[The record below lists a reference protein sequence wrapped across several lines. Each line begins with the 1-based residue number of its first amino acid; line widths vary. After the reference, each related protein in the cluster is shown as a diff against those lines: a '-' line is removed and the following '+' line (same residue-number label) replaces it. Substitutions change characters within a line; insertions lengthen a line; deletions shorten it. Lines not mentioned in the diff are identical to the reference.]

1 MRVRC
6 APVMSCSQM
15 CGATPAIREATS
27 WTCASAGCARS
38 LNGERLRRCAMLDTA
53 LSPVNR
59 WLFPGW
65 VIFAAV
71 NTALMFAMP
80 GQETIPFHFIYISM
94 ALVYGLQPWPLPKTY
109 AVLGLV
115 AVTTGAALALHVKNG
130 VIGWEETAEIP
141 LMALL
146 FLVMVWRVRRRIAAI
161 KEARRY
167 ADSEHE
173 MREKQK
179 RFVRFA
185 SHELRTP
192 VTVGRGFAE
201 LIRDAQPGSQAAQ
214 DAIVVLEEF
223 DNLERIAARLL
234 TLARMDERSTV
245 KPSVVSLGAL
255 LERTVTRW
263 RPAANRDWR
272 LRPTSAVVVA
282 DRQRLETAL
291 DSLVENAVRY
301 TEEGGRIELAAYPDG
316 ESVLI
321 EVRDNGSGIP
331 NDELAYVFESFR
343 SGSSRGGTGIG
354 LAIVKTIVEAHGGAV
369 SAQNLPGGGASFRLR
384 LPAPD
389 LPLPAAAEQDEPR
402 RQGLTVGS

>member
-1 MRVRC
+1 
-6 APVMSCSQM
+6 MS
-15 CGATPAIREATS
+15 
-27 WTCASAGCARS
+27 
-38 LNGERLRRCAMLDTA
+38 DTA
-53 LSPVNR
+53 SSLVNR
-59 WLFPGW
+59 WLLPGW
-65 VIFAAV
+65 VIFAVA
-71 NTALMFAMP
+71 NTAAMFALP

-94 ALVYGLQPWPLPKTY
+94 ALVYGLQPWPLRQTY
-109 AVLGLV
+109 AILGLV
-115 AVTTGAALALHVKNG
+115 ALTTGAALAWHVKNN

-146 FLVMVWRVRRRIAAI
+146 FMVMVWHVRRRVAATR
-161 KEARRY
+161 EARRH

-234 TLARMDERSTV
+234 TLARMDEHWTV
-245 KPSVVSLGAL
+245 KPSVVPLSAE

-291 DSLVENAVRY
+291 DSLIENAVRY
-301 TEEGGRIELAAYPDG
+301 TDESGRIELAAYPAG
-316 ESVLI
+316 ESIVI
-321 EVRDNGSGIP
+321 EVSDNGSGIP
-331 NDELAYVFESFR
+331 DEELAYVFESFR
-343 SGSSRGGTGIG
+343 SGSSRAGTGIG
-354 LAIVKTIVEAHGGAV
+354 LAIVKAIVEAHGGTV
-369 SAQNLPGGGASFRLR
+369 SAENLPAGGASFRLR
-384 LPAPD
+384 LPVHGS
-389 LPLPAAAEQDEPR
+389 PLPAATEQVEPEHR
-402 RQGLTVGS
+402 GVAVDA

>member
-1 MRVRC
+1 M
-6 APVMSCSQM
+6 
-15 CGATPAIREATS
+15 
-27 WTCASAGCARS
+27 W
-38 LNGERLRRCAMLDTA
+38 DTA
-53 LSPVNR
+53 LSPVDR

-65 VIFAAV
+65 VVFAAA
-71 NTALMFAMP
+71 NTALMFAVP
-80 GQETIPFHFIYISM
+80 GQETIPFHFVYISM
-94 ALVYGLQPWPLPKTY
+94 AVVYGLHPWPLLHTY
-109 AVLGLV
+109 AALGLV
-115 AVTTGAALALHVKNG
+115 AATTGTALIWHVKNN

-141 LMALL
+141 LMAVL
-146 FLVMVWRVRRRIAAI
+146 FLVMVWHVRRRVAATR
-161 KEARRY
+161 EARRY

-173 MREKQK
+173 MREMQK

-192 VTVGRGFAE
+192 LTVGRGFAE
-201 LIRDAQPGSQAAQ
+201 LIRDAQPASQAAQ

-245 KPSVVSLGAL
+245 NPSVVSLRAQ

-263 RPAANRDWR
+263 RAAANRDWR
-272 LRPTSAVVVA
+272 LSPTSAVVVA
-282 DRQRLETAL
+282 DRQRIETAL

-301 TEEGGRIELAAYPDG
+301 TEEGGRIELGAYPDA
-316 ESVLI
+316 ESVVI

-331 NDELAYVFESFR
+331 DEELAYIFESFR

-369 SAQNLPGGGASFRLR
+369 SAENLPGGGVSFRLR
-384 LPAPD
+384 LPVQGP
-389 LPLPAAAEQDEPR
+389 PPPAATEQD
-402 RQGLTVGS
+402 GHATVASAYP

>member
-1 MRVRC
+1 
-6 APVMSCSQM
+6 MS
-15 CGATPAIREATS
+15 
-27 WTCASAGCARS
+27 
-38 LNGERLRRCAMLDTA
+38 DTA
-53 LSPVNR
+53 LSPANR

-71 NTALMFAMP
+71 NTAAMFAVP

-94 ALVYGLQPWPLPKTY
+94 ALVYGLQPWPLRKTY
-109 AVLGLV
+109 AILGVV
-115 AVTTGAALALHVKNG
+115 AATTGAALAWHVKND

-141 LMALL
+141 LMAVL
-146 FLVMVWRVRRRIAAI
+146 FLVMVWHVRRRVAATTQ
-161 KEARRY
+161 ARRY
-167 ADSEHE
+167 ADSEHD
-173 MREKQK
+173 MREMQK

-201 LIRDAQPGSQAAQ
+201 LIRDAQPHSQAAQ

-245 KPSVVSLGAL
+245 KPSAVALGAL

-263 RPAANRDWR
+263 RPAAHRDWR

-282 DRQRLETAL
+282 DRQRIETAL
-291 DSLVENAVRY
+291 DSLVENAVRF
-301 TEEGGRIELAAYPDG
+301 TEAGGWIELAAYPDG
-316 ESVLI
+316 QSVVI
-321 EVRDNGSGIP
+321 EVRDNGPGIP
-331 NDELAYVFESFR
+331 EEELAYVFESFH
-343 SGSSRGGTGIG
+343 SGASRGGTGIG

-369 SAQNLPGGGASFRLR
+369 SAENLPGGGASFRLR
-384 LPAPD
+384 LPVQGPSPRVATG
-389 LPLPAAAEQDEPR
+389 QDEPR
-402 RQGLTVGS
+402 HRGVAVGA

>member
-1 MRVRC
+1 
-6 APVMSCSQM
+6 MS
-15 CGATPAIREATS
+15 
-27 WTCASAGCARS
+27 
-38 LNGERLRRCAMLDTA
+38 DTA

-71 NTALMFAMP
+71 NTVLMFAVP
-80 GQETIPFHFIYISM
+80 GKETIPFHFIYISM
-94 ALVYGLQPWPLPKTY
+94 AVVYGFQPWPLRKTY

-115 AVTTGAALALHVKNG
+115 ALTTGGALVWHVNNE

-146 FLVMVWRVRRRIAAI
+146 FLVMVWHVRRRIAATR
-161 KEARRY
+161 EARRY

-173 MREKQK
+173 MREQQK

-201 LIRDAQPGSQAAQ
+201 LIRDAQPGTQAAQ
-214 DAIVVLEEF
+214 DATVVLEEF

-234 TLARMDERSTV
+234 TLARMDEPSTV
-245 KPSVVSLGAL
+245 EPCVVSLGAL

-263 RPAANRDWR
+263 RAAANRDWR
-272 LRPTSAVVVA
+272 LSLTSAVVVA
-282 DRQRLETAL
+282 DRQRLEAAL
-291 DSLVENAVRY
+291 DSLVENAIRY
-301 TEEGGRIELAAYPDG
+301 TEEGGRIELAGFPDE
-316 ESVLI
+316 ESVVI
-321 EVRDNGSGIP
+321 EVRDNGAGIP
-331 NDELAYVFESFR
+331 DEELAYIFESFR

-354 LAIVKTIVEAHGGAV
+354 LAIVKTIVEAHSGTV
-369 SAQNLPGGGASFRLR
+369 SAENLPGGGASFRLR
-384 LPAPD
+384 LPVQGP
-389 LPLPAAAEQDEPR
+389 PPCPPPAAVTEPDEPR
-402 RQGLTVGS
+402 HQDVAVIT

>member
-1 MRVRC
+1 
-6 APVMSCSQM
+6 MS
-15 CGATPAIREATS
+15 
-27 WTCASAGCARS
+27 
-38 LNGERLRRCAMLDTA
+38 DTA

-65 VIFAAV
+65 VIFAAA
-71 NTALMFAMP
+71 NTVAMFALP

-109 AVLGLV
+109 ATLGLV
-115 AVTTGAALALHVKNG
+115 AATTGVALAWHVKNN

-146 FLVMVWRVRRRIAAI
+146 FLVMVWHVRRRVAATR
-161 KEARRY
+161 EARRY

-173 MREKQK
+173 MREMQK

-245 KPSVVSLGAL
+245 KPAVVPLNAL

-272 LRPTSAVVVA
+272 LRPTSAVVMA

-301 TEEGGRIELAAYPDG
+301 TEERGRIELAAYPAG
-316 ESVLI
+316 ANVVI
-321 EVRDNGSGIP
+321 EVRDDGPGIP
-331 NDELAYVFESFR
+331 DEELGYIFESFR
-343 SGSSRGGTGIG
+343 SGSSRGGTGMG

-369 SAQNLPGGGASFRLR
+369 SAESLPGGGASFRLR
-384 LPAPD
+384 LPVQGPPPPAP
-389 LPLPAAAEQDEPR
+389 AEHDEPR
-402 RQGLTVGS
+402 HRGVAVSA

>member
-1 MRVRC
+1 
-6 APVMSCSQM
+6 MSCSQM
-15 CGATPAIREATS
+15 FGATPTSREAMS
-27 WTCASAGCARS
+27 WTCTSAACARS
-38 LNGERLRRCAMLDTA
+38 LKAERLRRCGMLDTA
-53 LSPVNR
+53 SSPVNR

-65 VIFAAV
+65 VIFAAA

-80 GQETIPFHFIYISM
+80 GKETIPFHFVYISM
-94 ALVYGLQPWPLPKTY
+94 AVVYGFQPVPLRRPS
-109 AVLGLV
+109 AVLGLG
-115 AVTTGAALALHVKNG
+115 ARTTGTALLLHVRNN

-141 LMALL
+141 LMAVL
-146 FLVMVWRVRRRIAAI
+146 FLVMVWHVRRRVAATR
-161 KEARRY
+161 EARRY

-173 MREKQK
+173 MREMQK

-214 DAIVVLEEF
+214 DAVVVLEEF

-234 TLARMDERSTV
+234 TLARMDEHWTV
-245 KPSVVSLGAL
+245 KPSVVPLRAE

-263 RPAANRDWR
+263 RPAANRDWK
-272 LRPTSAVVVA
+272 LRPPSTVVVA

-301 TEEGGRIELAAYPDG
+301 TEEGGRIELAAYLDE
-316 ESVLI
+316 ESVVI

-331 NDELAYVFESFR
+331 EEELAYIFESFR
-343 SGSSRGGTGIG
+343 SGSWRGGDGIG
-354 LAIVKTIVEAHGGAV
+354 RAIVKTYVEGHGGV
-369 SAQNLPGGGASFRLR
+369 
-384 LPAPD
+384 
-389 LPLPAAAEQDEPR
+389 
-402 RQGLTVGS
+402 

>member
-1 MRVRC
+1 
-6 APVMSCSQM
+6 MS
-15 CGATPAIREATS
+15 
-27 WTCASAGCARS
+27 
-38 LNGERLRRCAMLDTA
+38 DTA
-53 LSPVNR
+53 LSLVNR

-65 VIFAAV
+65 VIFAVV
-71 NTALMFAMP
+71 NTAAMFALP
-80 GQETIPFHFIYISM
+80 GQETIPFHFVYISI
-94 ALVYGLQPWPLPKTY
+94 ALVYGLQPWPLRRTY

-115 AVTTGAALALHVKNG
+115 AVTTGAALAWHVKND

-141 LMALL
+141 LMAVL
-146 FLVMVWRVRRRIAAI
+146 FLVMVWHVRRRVAATR
-161 KEARRY
+161 EARRY

-173 MREKQK
+173 MREMQK

-201 LIRDAQPGSQAAQ
+201 LIRDAQPDSQAAQ

-245 KPSVVSLGAL
+245 KPSVVPLSAL

-272 LRPTSAVVVA
+272 LSPTSAVVVA
-282 DRQRLETAL
+282 DRQRIETAL

-301 TEEGGRIELAAYPDG
+301 TEEGGRIELAAYPDE
-316 ESVLI
+316 ESVVI
-321 EVRDNGSGIP
+321 EVRDNGPGIP
-331 NDELAYVFESFR
+331 DEELAYVFESFR
-343 SGSSRGGTGIG
+343 SGSSRGGTGMG
-354 LAIVKTIVEAHGGAV
+354 LAIVKAIVEAHGGAV
-369 SAQNLPGGGASFRLR
+369 SAENLPGGGASFRLR
-384 LPAPD
+384 LPVQGP
-389 LPLPAAAEQDEPR
+389 PASGGDRAGRTTPPR
-402 RQGLTVGS
+402 RRGRRLTPLKTSGLPPARPSIHRPAFAGPCAADGAGRPTGG

>member
-1 MRVRC
+1 
-6 APVMSCSQM
+6 
-15 CGATPAIREATS
+15 
-27 WTCASAGCARS
+27 
-38 LNGERLRRCAMLDTA
+38 MLDTA
-53 LSPVNR
+53 SSPVNR

-65 VIFAAV
+65 VIFAAA

-80 GQETIPFHFIYISM
+80 GKETIPFHFVYISM
-94 ALVYGLQPWPLPKTY
+94 AVVYGFQPWPLRRTY

-115 AVTTGAALALHVKNG
+115 ALTTGTALLLHVKNN

-141 LMALL
+141 LMAVL
-146 FLVMVWRVRRRIAAI
+146 FLVMVWHVRRRVAATR
-161 KEARRY
+161 EARRY

-173 MREKQK
+173 MREMQK

-192 VTVGRGFAE
+192 LTVGRGFAE

-245 KPSVVSLGAL
+245 NPSVVPLGAL

-263 RPAANRDWR
+263 RAAANRDWR
-272 LRPTSAVVVA
+272 LRPTSAVVAV
-282 DRQRLETAL
+282 DRQRIETAL
-291 DSLVENAVRY
+291 DSLVDNAVRF
-301 TEEGGRIELAAYPDG
+301 TEEGGRIELAAYPDAG
-316 ESVLI
+316 SVVI
-321 EVRDNGSGIP
+321 EVRDDGLGIP
-331 NDELAYVFESFR
+331 DEELAYIFESFR

-369 SAQNLPGGGASFRLR
+369 SAGNLPAGGASFRLR
-384 LPAPD
+384 LPVQGP
-389 LPLPAAAEQDEPR
+389 PPAAATEQN
-402 RQGLTVGS
+402 GHATVAGASP

>member
-1 MRVRC
+1 
-6 APVMSCSQM
+6 MS
-15 CGATPAIREATS
+15 
-27 WTCASAGCARS
+27 
-38 LNGERLRRCAMLDTA
+38 DTA

-65 VIFAAV
+65 VIFAVA
-71 NTALMFAMP
+71 NTAAMFALP
-80 GQETIPFHFIYISM
+80 GQETIPFHFVYISM
-94 ALVYGLQPWPLPKTY
+94 AVVYGFQPWPLRRTY
-109 AVLGLV
+109 AVLSLV
-115 AVTTGAALALHVKNG
+115 AVTTGAALVWHVQNE

-141 LMALL
+141 LMAML
-146 FLVMVWRVRRRIAAI
+146 FLVMVWHVRRRVAATR
-161 KEARRY
+161 EARQH

-173 MREKQK
+173 MREMQK

-234 TLARMDERSTV
+234 TLARMDEHWTV
-245 KPSVVSLGAL
+245 KPSVVPLGAL

-272 LRPTSAVVVA
+272 MSPTSAVVVA

-301 TEEGGRIELAAYPDG
+301 TEESGPIELAAYPDG
-316 ESVLI
+316 ESVVI

-331 NDELAYVFESFR
+331 DEELAYVFESFH

-369 SAQNLPGGGASFRLR
+369 SAENVPGGGASFRLR
-384 LPAPD
+384 LPGPGPA
-389 LPLPAAAEQDEPR
+389 LPAAAEQGER
-402 RQGLTVGS
+402 HQGVAVDA

>member
-1 MRVRC
+1 
-6 APVMSCSQM
+6 MSD
-15 CGATPAIREATS
+15 I
-27 WTCASAGCARS
+27 
-38 LNGERLRRCAMLDTA
+38 A

-65 VIFAAV
+65 VIFAAA
-71 NTALMFAMP
+71 NTAAMFALP

-94 ALVYGLQPWPLPKTY
+94 AVVYGFQPWPLGRTY

-115 AVTTGAALALHVKNG
+115 AVTTGAALVWHVKNN

-146 FLVMVWRVRRRIAAI
+146 FLVMVWHVRRRVAATR
-161 KEARRY
+161 EARRY

-173 MREKQK
+173 MREMQK

-245 KPSVVSLGAL
+245 KPAVVPLNAL

-272 LRPTSAVVVA
+272 LRPTTAVVVA

-301 TEEGGRIELAAYPDG
+301 TEERGRIELAAYPAG
-316 ESVLI
+316 ANVVI
-321 EVRDNGSGIP
+321 EVRDDGPGIP
-331 NDELAYVFESFR
+331 DEELGYIFESFR
-343 SGSSRGGTGIG
+343 SGSSRGGTGMG

-369 SAQNLPGGGASFRLR
+369 SAESLPGGGASFRLR
-384 LPAPD
+384 LPVQGPPPPAP
-389 LPLPAAAEQDEPR
+389 AEHDEPR
-402 RQGLTVGS
+402 HRGVAVSA

>member
-27 WTCASAGCARS
+27 WTCASAGCVRS

-94 ALVYGLQPWPLPKTY
+94 ALVYGFQPWPLRRTY
-109 AVLGLV
+109 IIIGLV
-115 AVTTGAALALHVKNG
+115 ALTTGAALAWHVNNG

-141 LMALL
+141 LMAVL
-146 FLVMVWRVRRRIAAI
+146 FLVMVWHVRRRVAATR
-161 KEARRY
+161 EARLH

-173 MREKQK
+173 MREMQK

-192 VTVGRGFAE
+192 LTVGRGFAE

-214 DAIVVLEEF
+214 DAIVVLDEF
-223 DNLERIAARLL
+223 ENLERIAARLL

-245 KPSVVSLGAL
+245 NPSVVPLGAL

-263 RPAANRDWR
+263 RAAANRDWR
-272 LRPTSAVVVA
+272 LRPTSAAVVV
-282 DRQRLETAL
+282 DRQRIETAL

-316 ESVLI
+316 GSVVI
-321 EVRDNGSGIP
+321 EVRDDGPGIP
-331 NDELAYVFESFR
+331 EEELAYIFESFR
-343 SGSSRGGTGIG
+343 SGSSRGGTGMG

-369 SAQNLPGGGASFRLR
+369 SAENLPGGGASFRLR
-384 LPAPD
+384 LPVQGPPA
-389 LPLPAAAEQDEPR
+389 PAAAEQ
-402 RQGLTVGS
+402 

>member
-38 LNGERLRRCAMLDTA
+38 LNRERLRRCAMSDTA

-71 NTALMFAMP
+71 NTALMFALP

-115 AVTTGAALALHVKNG
+115 AATTGVALALHVRNG

-146 FLVMVWRVRRRIAAI
+146 FLVMVWHVRRRVAAI
-161 KEARRY
+161 REAQRY
-167 ADSEHE
+167 AESEHE
-173 MREKQK
+173 MREMQK

-201 LIRDAQPGSQAAQ
+201 LIRDAQPDSQIAE
-214 DAIVVLEEF
+214 DAIIVLEEL
-223 DNLERIAARLL
+223 DKLEQIATRLL
-234 TLARMDERSTV
+234 TLARMDERSTLQ
-245 KPSVVSLGAL
+245 PSVVPLGAQ
-255 LERTVTRW
+255 LERIVKRW
-263 RPAANRDWR
+263 QAAADRDWR
-272 LRPTSAVVVA
+272 LSPTSAVVVA

-331 NDELAYVFESFR
+331 DDELAYVFESFH

-369 SAQNLPGGGASFRLR
+369 SAENLPGGGASFRLR
-384 LPAPD
+384 LPVQGP
-389 LPLPAAAEQDEPR
+389 PPQAAAEQGEPR
-402 RQGLTVGS
+402 HRAVAVTA